1 MEGNT
6 WVTYENCNVTA
17 RKRVE
22 AGPVH
27 VNLTLH
33 QGKDKRFDLII
44 EAGIESI
51 SVTLHSETLEDAFR
65 EADEF
70 SRDYFLDRARLLEEI
85 AQRIAE

>member
-6 WVTYENCNVTA
+6 WVTYENCSITA
-17 RKRVE
+17 RKWVE
-22 AGPVH
+22 AGPVR

-33 QGKDKRFDLII
+33 QGKDDRYDLII

-51 SVTLHSETLEDAFR
+51 SVTLHSQTLEEAFR

-70 SRDYFLDRARLLEEI
+70 SRDYFLDRARLMEEI
-85 AQRIAE
+85 AQRIFG

>member
-6 WVTYENCNVTA
+6 WITYENCNVTA
-17 RKRVE
+17 RKCVE

-33 QGKDKRFDLII
+33 QGNDGRYDLII

-51 SVTLHSETLEDAFR
+51 SVALRSETLKDAFR

-70 SRDYFLDRARLLEEI
+70 SKDYFLDRAKLLEEI
-85 AQRIAE
+85 AQRILE